1 MFKWASYPFVRFAI
15 ALILGIS
22 YYLYALPSNVFFWT
36 TLLYALSLL
45 YLIAFLL
52 VRRRLR
58 VRLNSLFGF
67 LVAAILFS
75 FGVVRAY
82 YHTDTNDGTHVIHQL
97 PTNDTIN
104 FYRANVIAKVQER
117 KRSYRTLVNI
127 RQVKIHEKWQE
138 ASGKVMFYI
147 RKDSLTPEPKL
158 HYGDVLLI
166 KGSPR
171 LLEEPKNPNQFN
183 YKRYLAL
190 QNIYHQHFT
199 TSLTYQKIGKA
210 PSFYINVKAWA
221 IRVGTYC
228 SHQLKTL
235 IDSPREAGIATA
247 LLLGV
252 KDRLDQEVLEAYSG
266 AGLMHLLAVS
276 GLHVGFIF
284 IVLSRVLGQVRKIP
298 QGGPYLFAVIVIA
311 CLWFYAFVTG
321 LSASV
326 LRAVT
331 MFSVMAIAKAINRR
345 TPIYNSLAIAAFFL
359 LIYDPFMLTSV
370 GFQLSYLAVAG
381 IVYMQPKIYQWVL
394 APNKALDYLWQ
405 ITSVSIAAQ
414 IATFPLALY
423 YFHQFP
429 NYFLLSN
436 ILVLPLAELLL
447 GTGIATVLFSFI
459 PGLNLALGY
468 LLKNLIATIN
478 TIIFSIDKLPAATSE
493 GIYLRTAEMWLIY
506 LSIIGF
512 LLVFQRKKFHY
523 LLFSVLCLL
532 IFTSSRFYHQ
542 HLFTKQQRLTI
553 FHLGKHAHIH
563 FTKGIQ
569 GLFIGGKTLR
579 NDRQTLSFNTATYL
593 WSKGVQ
599 HNLFW
604 NDRNSLTR
612 PELGF
617 AYRKKGKYA
626 LLGWQSTTFLILQQY
641 MRSQELKPL
650 QGVQTD
656 YVIIQNRAVW
666 SLEHLLKYIQPRYI
680 IIDGSNGFYRGR
692 KLSNEAKQLG
702 LPCHWIS
709 TQGAFT
715 LTHPTTRRIPE

>member
-1 MFKWASYPFVRFAI
+1 MFKWAPYPFVRFAV
-15 ALILGIS
+15 ALIFGIS
-22 YYLYALPSNVFFWT
+22 YYLYALPSNIFFWT
-36 TLLYALSLL
+36 ILLYVFSCL
-45 YLIAFLL
+45 YLITFLV

-58 VRLNSLFGF
+58 VQLNSLFGF

-82 YHTDTNDGTHVIHQL
+82 YHTDANYDTHIIHQSL
-97 PTNDTIN
+97 TNDTIN
-104 FYRANVIAKVQER
+104 FYQATVVAKVQER
-117 KRSYRTLVNI
+117 KKSYRTLVSI
-127 RQVKIHEKWQE
+127 RQVKIHDKWQE
-138 ASGKVMFYI
+138 TLGKVMFYI

-171 LLEEPKNPNQFN
+171 LLEEPKNPDQFN

-199 TSLTYQKIGKA
+199 TSQAYQKIGKA
-210 PSFYINVKAWA
+210 PSFFINVKEWA
-221 IRVGTYC
+221 IRVGAYC
-228 SHQLKTL
+228 SHQLKIL

-252 KDRLDQEVLEAYSG
+252 KDRLDHEVLEAYSG

-284 IVLSRVLGQVRKIP
+284 IVLSRLLGQVRKIP
-298 QGGPYLFAVIVIA
+298 QSGPYLFAVIVIA

-381 IVYMQPKIYQWVL
+381 IVYMQPKVYRWIL
-394 APNKALDYLWQ
+394 APNKVLDYLWQ

-436 ILVLPLAELLL
+436 LLVLPLAELLL
-447 GTGIATVLFSFI
+447 GIGIATVLFSFI

-468 LLKNLIATIN
+468 LLKTLIAIIN

-512 LLVFQRKKFHY
+512 LLVFQRKKFYY
-523 LLFSVLCLL
+523 LFFSVLCIL

-542 HLFTKQQRLTI
+542 YLFAKQQHLTI

-563 FTKGIQ
+563 FTKGTQ
-569 GLFIGGKTLR
+569 SLFIGGKTLR
-579 NDRQTLSFNTATYL
+579 SDRQNLSFNTDAHL
-593 WSKGVQ
+593 WSKGIQ
-599 HNLFW
+599 RSLFW
-604 NDRNSLTR
+604 NDEHSFASA
-612 PELGF
+612 ELGF
-617 AYRKKGKYA
+617 VYRKKDKYA
-626 LLGWQSTTFLILQQY
+626 LLGWQKTTFLILQQY
-641 MRSQELKPL
+641 MRTKELKPL

-666 SLEHLLKYIQPRYI
+666 SLGRLLKYIQPRYL
-680 IIDGSNGFYRGR
+680 IIDGSNGFYRGK
-692 KLSNEAKQLG
+692 KLSEEAKQLG
-702 LPCHWIS
+702 LPCHWIP
-709 TQGAFT
+709 TQGAFI